1 MKKIYLL
8 FLPAFLFPKIEA
20 YLQKM
25 SSRGWMLISYSP
37 CFLLF
42 EKAVPKNTRYFLW
55 HGGGYLK
62 SDGQFDLNLRYS
74 DIAKTFGVPRSHS
87 KLNTFTRRTP
97 AFLRIIEVKPQPD
110 DPEAYGEL
118 IRDRNRLYRLETL
131 RNCMIAITIGF
142 CFCSKFLSDSPW
154 VSAIG
159 WVLIIIS
166 IIWIILTWFFLGSKA
181 KDRSTEGN

>member
-8 FLPAFLFPKIEA
+8 FLPAFLYPKIEA

-55 HGGGYLK
+55 HGGGHLK
-62 SDGQFDLNLRYS
+62 SDGKFDLNLRYS

-87 KLNTFTRRTP
+87 KLNTFSRRTP

-110 DPEAYGEL
+110 DPEAYEEL

-142 CFCSKFLSDSPW
+142 CFCSKLLSDSLW

-166 IIWIILTWFFLGSKA
+166 IVWTILTWFFLGSKA
-181 KDRSTEGN
+181 NDRSTEGN